1 MSAVFAT
8 AWCAFA
14 GCAASPTPP
23 LPTPLFAPRF
33 VAQAAGARTVDNV
46 CVETAGVDATTAA
59 RITAV
64 LLATG
69 LGSPTSGSCRWL
81 VRFGATLDGLP
92 ADALAVAAEDQGFA
106 FRNDLGGKT
115 VTTDVQAASARA
127 ALYAA
132 RSIADFAVPAG
143 DGKRTLLALT
153 VADAPAFKLRGV
165 IEGFYGPP
173 YADGDRTTLLQVMGE
188 LRQNTFVY
196 APQNDDYSAANWF
209 ELYDDADAQPLEHA
223 VAVAAAEDIDF
234 VYGLRPGQGMF
245 YPSTQPIR
253 YSSDDDFATLT
264 AKLDQVRGWGVTH
277 FGIFFDDEVPELQDP
292 TDLATFDSLADAQAY
307 LLNRVDDYL
316 RSVAPD
322 AQLYTVGTHYSSAD
336 DDWQSYSETLTATL
350 HPTVP
355 VMWTGEA
362 TYSTAITAA
371 DLAPVTQALGAAPI
385 IWDNW
390 PQKIVGLA
398 GRSADVATASRG
410 FLSNAVLSSWQHNPL
425 EDFLEVLG
433 TIGCYTWTP
442 TSYQPDAAWN
452 LWNGELPAMLDGG

>member
-1 MSAVFAT
+1 L
-8 AWCAFA
+8 CAIA
-14 GCAASPTPP
+14 GCQASPPPP

-33 VAQAAGARTVDNV
+33 IAQIAGARTVDNV
-46 CVETAGVDATTAA
+46 CVETPGIDGMTAA

-69 LGSPTSGSCRWL
+69 VSVATSGRCRWL
-81 VRFGATLDGLP
+81 VRFGETVAELP
-92 ADALAVAAEDQGFA
+92 DDALAVASEDQGFA
-106 FRNDLGGKT
+106 FHNDLDGDV
-115 VTTDVQAASARA
+115 VTTSVQAASARA

-143 DGKRTLLALT
+143 AGKRTLLAVT
-153 VADAPAFKLRGV
+153 VADAPAFKMRGV

-173 YADGDRTTLLQVMGE
+173 YADGDRTTLLEVMGE

-196 APQNDDYSAANWF
+196 APQNDAYAAANWF
-209 ELYDDADAQPLEHA
+209 QLYDDADAQPLAHA
-223 VAVAAAEDIDF
+223 VAVAAAENIDF
-234 VYGLRPGQGMF
+234 VYGMRPGQSMF

-253 YSSDDDFATLT
+253 YASDDDFATLT
-264 AKLDQVRGWGVTH
+264 AKLDQVRGWGVTQ
-277 FGIFFDDEVPELQDP
+277 FGIFFDDAVPELQDA

-316 RSVAPD
+316 RSVAPN

-336 DDWQSYSETLTATL
+336 AEWQPYSEALTASL

-371 DLAPVTQALGAAPI
+371 DLTPVAQALGGAPI

-390 PQKIVGLA
+390 PQKIVGLD
-398 GRSADVATASRG
+398 GRSADVATAARG

-425 EDFLEVLG
+425 EAFLEVLG

-442 TSYQPDAAWN
+442 ATYQPDAAWD
-452 LWNGELPAMLDGG
+452 LWNAELPAILDGAP